1 MEESRVY
8 NNLSQMFKMLK
19 VVKSNYKL
27 VKVQQKL
34 CFLFSDFTISI
45 DPFR

>member
-8 NNLSQMFKMLK
+8 NNPSQMFKMLK

-34 CFLFSDFTISI
+34 CFLLSDFTITI